1 MILSDVMDQLGEALS
16 AIEGLRVKPYTE
28 QRVSPPVAQ
37 VNLPRT
43 YTYDATMGRGSD
55 DIEIPITVYV
65 GRFDA
70 ESSRNALGRY
80 VDGTGGLSVKQAIEA
95 HTCSAY
101 DFAVVIDVQFL
112 ISTVASVEYLA
123 ATFRVRLVGKG

>member
-1 MILSDVMDQLGEALS
+1 MILADVMDQLGEALS
-16 AIEGLRVKPYTE
+16 VVEGLRVRPYTE
-28 QRVSPPVAQ
+28 QRILPPMAL

-43 YTYDATMGRGSD
+43 YKFDATMARGSD

-65 GRFDA
+65 GRYDA

-80 VDGTGGLSVKQAIEA
+80 VDGSGGLSVKEAIET

-101 DFAVVIDVQFL
+101 DVAHVIDVQFL
-112 ISTVASVEYLA
+112 ISTVSSVEYLA
-123 ATFRVRLVGKG
+123 ATFRVRLIGKG

>member
-1 MILSDVMDQLGEALS
+1 MDQLGEALS
-16 AIEGLRVKPYTE
+16 VVAGLRVRPYTE
-28 QRVSPPVAQ
+28 QRIMPPMAL

-43 YTYDATMGRGSD
+43 YKFDATMARGSD

-65 GRFDA
+65 GRYDA

-80 VDGTGGLSVKQAIEA
+80 VDGSGGLSVKEAIET

-101 DFAVVIDVQFL
+101 DIAHVIDVQFM
-112 ISTVASVEYLA
+112 ISTVSSVEYLA
-123 ATFRVRLVGKG
+123 ATFRVRLIGKG